1 MKVLTHESVL
11 HLNGL
16 LALCGCALFVSVPWW
31 TSVAECPQQQPPPH
45 HGGGV
50 SITSLSSLVAIL
62 LAVVGATLLRAAVW
76 AERVGARG
84 VHELVQMT
92 AMAVVAVM
100 LWTMLSVPIGV
111 VTVHLM
117 LCAALVLWSGACVA
131 TVLFHRHEH
140 QL

>member
-1 MKVLTHESVL
+1 MILSHESVL
-11 HLNGL
+11 RLNGL
-16 LALCGCALFVSVPWW
+16 LSLFGCALFASAPFWSSAGGSQAERAAAVGLSVS
-31 TSVAECPQQQPPPH
+31 
-45 HGGGV
+45 
-50 SITSLSSLVAIL
+50 SLSSLVAIL

-92 AMAVVAVM
+92 TMAVVAVM
-100 LWTMLSVPIGV
+100 LWTMQSVPIGV

-131 TVLFHRHEH
+131 TLLFHRHEH